1 MIDSYDMPVFGAVAV
16 RALPSPMVFW
26 RGVAGGTVCEASMV
40 NNGILP
46 VGRGVAVGT
55 LPRPMAAGSRVARLA
70 VVGARM
76 AEDDF

>member
-1 MIDSYDMPVFGAVAV
+1 MIDGHDMPVFGAVAV
-16 RALPSPMVFW
+16 RALPRPMVFW
-26 RGVAGGTVCEASMV
+26 RGVAGGAVREASMV
-40 NNGILP
+40 NNRILP

-55 LPRPMAAGSRVARLA
+55 LPRPMAAGPRVARLA